1 MVAETSLLDQPQP
14 EYPTG
19 MVTFLFTDIE
29 GSTPLWER
37 DPQDMQAAVDRHN
50 AILTQSIQHNAGQ
63 VFEFIGDAFEAA
75 FIQPQAAVSAAVAAQ
90 RALTAA
96 DWSGTAGPLRV
107 RMGIHTGAAER

>member
-37 DPQDMQAAVDRHN
+37 DPQDMQAAVDRHT

-75 FIQPQAAVSAAVAAQ
+75 FIQPQAAVSAPEVAQ
-90 RALTAA
+90 RAFEAA
-96 DWSGTAGPLRV
+96 DLSGRSATSRV
-107 RMGIHTGAAER
+107 